1 MSIIKKILSSGTKDV
16 IGAVEKVLDQVI
28 TNKEEL
34 AQAKLEAEKEI
45 NRHFESVQSALLK
58 EKELDVQDRQ
68 TARNREAEFVKA
80 TGHIDYLM
88 WFLAIAGMIV
98 LSYCLYVM
106 TNHELEN
113 KELFIH
119 FLGII
124 EGVVVSIYSYFF
136 GSSAGSRI
144 KDMK

>member
-45 NRHFESVQSALLK
+45 NRHFEAVQSALLK

-88 WFLAIAGMIV
+88 WFLAIAGMSV

-106 TNHELEN
+106 TNSELQN

>member
-1 MSIIKKILSSGTKDV
+1 MSFIKKILSGKDV
-16 IGAVEKVLDQVI
+16 IDSVGNVLDKII

-45 NRHFESVQSALLK
+45 NRHFEAVQANLLK
-58 EKELDVQDRQ
+58 EQELSVQDR
-68 TARNREAEFVKA
+68 TSARTREAEFVKT

-88 WFLAIAGMIV
+88 WFLAIAG
-98 LSYCLYVM
+98 LSILTYCLYSL
-106 TNHELEN
+106 TNTELEN

-124 EGVVVSIYSYFF
+124 EGLIVSIYSYYF